1 MAAIFHTRNA
11 EAHSAVL
18 PVLPLVVLL
27 LLVVVALDFLGS
39 VV

>member
-1 MAAIFHTRNA
+1 LAAIFHTRNA
-11 EAHSAVL
+11 EAHSA
-18 PVLPLVVLL
+18 VLPLVVLL

>member
-1 MAAIFHTRNA
+1 LAAISTLANA
-11 EAHSAVL
+11 ETHSA
-18 PVLPLVVLL
+18 VLPLVVLL